1 MKREDMPSETN
12 DTILRTMSYAKLR
25 APRDTAGSRENCH
38 SDNVLSLATH
48 AVGNVVPPS
57 RLQLSIADV
66 AIEQVFSRG
75 VRRPETAGTPKTLFS
90 RREPRRVPGC
100 YWPS

>member
-1 MKREDMPSETN
+1 MKREEMPSETN

-48 AVGNVVPPS
+48 AVGNVVPAS
-57 RLQLSIADV
+57 WLQLSIADV
-66 AIEQVFSRG
+66 AMMSKYSLAEFVSP
-75 VRRPETAGTPKTLFS
+75 RP
-90 RREPRRVPGC
+90 REHTIS
-100 YWPS
+100 Y